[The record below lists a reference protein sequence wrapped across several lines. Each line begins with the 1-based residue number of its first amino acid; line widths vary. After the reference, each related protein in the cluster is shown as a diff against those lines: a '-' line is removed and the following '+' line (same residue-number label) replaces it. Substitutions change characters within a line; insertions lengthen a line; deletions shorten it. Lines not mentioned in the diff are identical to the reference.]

1 MRMVRGNGKFAF
13 KEDTDIDTIVNEA
26 INEAHEEGTG
36 EGFEMNIG
44 INQTQ
49 RILHVILKYK

>member
-1 MRMVRGNGKFAF
+1 MIADCFYNAF
-13 KEDTDIDTIVNEA
+13 TEDTDIATAVNEA
-26 INEAHEEGTG
+26 INEAHKEAIGA
-36 EGFEMNIG
+36 GFEINIG